1 MTINWPRIIS
11 FLAISIALPAAV
23 PVLHFSDS
31 LLGAIYTVTSIVFSI
46 GMSMVYGVDL
56 GRLKNRDYYV
66 STKRMLLRVRDTS
79 MFLFFMDSV
88 FFIFAMFFD
97 APIFVRILS
106 VGFSFSFTLSFV
118 FLNTI
123 SLLYFVLNFKYL
135 QNINYEIDERLNRD
149 L

>member
-23 PVLHFSDS
+23 PVVHFSDS

-88 FFIFAMFFD
+88 FFYFRYVLRCADFRSHSFRRLQLFLH
-97 APIFVRILS
+97 AVLRLS
-106 VGFSFSFTLSFV
+106 KRYLT
-118 FLNTI
+118 
-123 SLLYFVLNFKYL
+123 VLF
-135 QNINYEIDERLNRD
+135 RS
-149 L
+149 

>member
-11 FLAISIALPAAV
+11 FLAISIVLPAAV
-23 PVLHFSDS
+23 PAVHFSDS

-46 GMSMVYGVDL
+46 GMSMVYGVAL